1 MGVSRRFLVVVVA
14 VLVLA
19 GGATAAGIL
28 LTRGGSGS
36 SGGPS
41 AKPRYAYPANAT
53 AQFLAA
59 CERHSQK
66 SACECVLHAYQAT
79 MPYQVYNQIA
89 RGGVRPNNQGYFN
102 AFTAASSGCPQ

>member
-1 MGVSRRFLVVVVA
+1 MVVVA

-19 GGATAAGIL
+19 GGGIAAGIL
-28 LTRGGSGS
+28 LTQGGSGS
-36 SGGPS
+36 SGPS
-41 AKPRYAYPANAT
+41 AKPRYAYPANVT

-66 SACECVLHAYQAT
+66 SACECIMHAYQAT